1 MLPGSHRRR
10 AQQEEGRARGRSR
23 EADQL
28 AGLTRRQA
36 DVRAQDEADRCVSG
50 SREVPPRGGLAEAR
64 RRRWISGRR
73 RRILRRRVRDV
84 LKTRGAEKEGEPD
97 YWKSGV
103 GAAIH
108 IAVVGG

>member
-1 MLPGSHRRR
+1 MTEVLPRGSLAEARRR
-10 AQQEEGRARGRSR
+10 HRGEGSLADAEDSEEDG
-23 EADQL
+23 
-28 AGLTRRQA
+28 
-36 DVRAQDEADRCVSG
+36 CVSG